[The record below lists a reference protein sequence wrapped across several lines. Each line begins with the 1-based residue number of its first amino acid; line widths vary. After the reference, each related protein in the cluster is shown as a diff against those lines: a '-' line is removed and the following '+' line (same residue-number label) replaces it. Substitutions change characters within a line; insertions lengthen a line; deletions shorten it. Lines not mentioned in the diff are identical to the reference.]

1 LAENK
6 KSGGP
11 LAVELTKEIM
21 EMAFDSIG
29 RHAAARGIVIDIA
42 VFGGSCLILAS
53 DIRGASG
60 DVDAVFLSGGPAAHE
75 ISARVAREMGLS
87 DDWLN
92 EGVKRYAY
100 PPGNPGPN
108 ILPFG
113 DYPRDGASAVGLRVF
128 LPMPQYMLAMKMLA
142 NRYEDDIDKIKSD
155 ISDAVGLMKVAQITT
170 KESLVALLIECYP
183 GIPGL
188 VDPLAPRMKARIDT
202 LVDAYANAI
211 EEPDPT
217 WNAGTGPATRKI

>member
-1 LAENK
+1 MRVDHPVLMRQSLVQLSALREAPRSRLGADLPCRGSGHR
-6 KSGGP
+6 KSR
-11 LAVELTKEIM
+11 
-21 EMAFDSIG
+21 G
-29 RHAAARGIVIDIA
+29 RYRLRHDIA

-60 DVDAVFLSGGPAAHE
+60 DVDAVFLAGGPAVYE
-75 ISARVAREMGLS
+75 ISAQVAREMGLT

-92 EGVKRYAY
+92 EGVKHYAY

-108 ILPFG
+108 ILPFD
-113 DYPRDGASAVGLRVF
+113 DYPRDGTSAVGLRVF

-142 NRYEDDIDKIKSD
+142 NRFEDDIDKIKSD
-155 ISDAVGLMKVAQITT
+155 IADAVGLMKVAKITT
-170 KESLVALLIECYP
+170 KEALVALMKECYP
-183 GIPGL
+183 GIH
-188 VDPLAPRMKARIDT
+188 
-202 LVDAYANAI
+202 AYANAI

>member
-1 LAENK
+1 M
-6 KSGGP
+6 P
-11 LAVELTKEIM
+11 VELTKDIIER
-21 EMAFDSIG
+21 AFDSVG

-60 DVDAVFLSGGPAAHE
+60 DVDAVFLAGGPAVYE
-75 ISARVAREMGLS
+75 ISAQVAREMGLT

-92 EGVKRYAY
+92 EGVKHYAY

-108 ILPFG
+108 ILPYD
-113 DYPRDGASAVGLRVF
+113 DYPRDGTSAVGLRVF

-142 NRYEDDIDKIKSD
+142 NRFEDDIDKIKSD
-155 ISDAVGLMKVAQITT
+155 IADAVGLMKVAKITT
-170 KESLVALLIECYP
+170 KEALVALMKECYP

-188 VDPLAPRMKARIDT
+188 VDPLAPRMKAKIDT